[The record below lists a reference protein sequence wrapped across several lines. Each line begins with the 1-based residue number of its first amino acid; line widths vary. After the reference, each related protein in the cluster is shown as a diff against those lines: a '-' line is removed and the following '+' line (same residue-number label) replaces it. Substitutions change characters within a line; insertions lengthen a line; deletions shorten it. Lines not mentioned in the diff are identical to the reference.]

1 MTKRSSLSVSRGS
14 GTVMVT
20 LGCAAALPRETARVG
35 APSGTPE
42 TSSVRAGSSA
52 AAAAAATATKLGEP
66 PAAAAVLDFRRGL
79 RGGVVAGVAG
89 VLRPAFGVV
98 PRELDAGV
106 AAPTTGAASSA
117 IWVAGMILFTSSIRA
132 GGTVVLAEKEV
143 GMGFPRMGRGCVG

>member
-1 MTKRSSLSVSRGS
+1 METD
-14 GTVMVT
+14 
-20 LGCAAALPRETARVG
+20 GCALPRETARVG
-35 APSGTPE
+35 AAAPVPPVVGSVVPSGTPE

-66 PAAAAVLDFRRGL
+66 PAAAAVLDLRRGL
-79 RGGVVAGVAG
+79 RGGVVAGAAG
-89 VLRPAFGVV
+89 ALRPAFGVV

-117 IWVAGMILFTSSIRA
+117 IWVADMILFTSSIRA

-143 GMGFPRMGRGCVG
+143 GMGFPRRGVKSSRY